1 MTRTHRTLLAG
12 GLAAAAALAALLF
25 WPRPSAPPAPLRG
38 SRPAWLDEVGAE
50 TRRTRPDLLLVVYDA
65 RRRDDFSFGPFGN
78 RRGDTPF
85 LANFKERALYFED
98 AISPG
103 SYLSWQLLQE
113 LFGSGLTRYWMGP
126 GANAYKGRW
135 TDRGEQLFRAGA
147 YSQTIRGRLHQ
158 LNDRVV
164 RPAARTALHV
174 LRASTRAQAGK
185 GEAKK

>member
-1 MTRTHRTLLAG
+1 LTLNNRGPGAFIRRLTQHALEQGWLSMWGLRLNGKVVAMEYQLISG
-12 GLAAAAALAALLF
+12 GEVFALRADF
-25 WPRPSAPPAPLRG
+25 DG
-38 SRPAWLDEVGAE
+38 SL
-50 TRRTRPDLLLVVYDA
+50 
-65 RRRDDFSFGPFGN
+65 
-78 RRGDTPF
+78 
-85 LANFKERALYFED
+85 D

-147 YSQTIRGRLHQ
+147 YSPTIRGRLHQ